1 MGRRKKEQIVQ
12 IDQVEIKKEMIDYE
26 SLPPIRIWN
35 SISGYQ
41 FIKFHYLL
49 KDILFNTSNKY
60 KFIEYMRDRKIDFYQ
75 TEITRDEMMNVI
87 KIIKK
92 NKLKVEILTN

>member
-1 MGRRKKEQIVQ
+1 MGRRKKEQIE
-12 IDQVEIKKEMIDYE
+12 QVEIKKEMIDYE

-35 SISGYQ
+35 SVSGYQ

-60 KFIEYMRDRKIDFYQ
+60 KFIEYMKDRRIEFYQ
-75 TEITRDEMMNVI
+75 TEITRDEMMTVI